1 MQLVQWLPVL
11 KEQLVESIN
20 LLMPLPLLVS
30 MALLSLLLPLRKE
43 RNVKLNPKLRLK
55 LILGY
60 CILVIMDILDIM
72 VMDMDLD
79 MDGADTMDSD
89 ITEDAATTKVLLFPV
104 PENRS
109 FSY

>member
-1 MQLVQWLPVL
+1 MGLP
-11 KEQLVESIN
+11 
-20 LLMPLPLLVS
+20 PLLVS
-30 MALLSLLLPLRKE
+30 MALLSLLLLLPRKE

-55 LILGY
+55 LILGF

-79 MDGADTMDSD
+79 MDGADTMDLD

-109 FSY
+109 FFIEIKIFFIEK